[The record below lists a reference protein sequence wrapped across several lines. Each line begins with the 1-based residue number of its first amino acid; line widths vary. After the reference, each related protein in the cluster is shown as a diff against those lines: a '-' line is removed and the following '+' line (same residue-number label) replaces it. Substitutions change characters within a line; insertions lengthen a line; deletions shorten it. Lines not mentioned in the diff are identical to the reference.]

1 MQSIQNTRRGR
12 PKFLLRTRWIVATLS
27 ALALL
32 LATNVTWAQAED
44 EDESEDEDDEI
55 PATEIEEMVV
65 TGTRLSQN
73 PGEVAGQLVVID
85 EADIRASGEV
95 TLERVLRQLPQNL
108 NPTTERFGSDL
119 NNVANFSGSST
130 VNLRG
135 LGSESTLILVDG
147 KRIGYNG
154 ILGGVTDVSSIP
166 LAMVERIELIL
177 DGASAVY
184 GSDAVGGVVNII
196 TKKDFERVEVNIGYD
211 WPGTEGFS
219 EYRVGINAN
228 HSLGGLNLRG
238 AFQRSTHSGMDA
250 ADREVTLFQQSIFP
264 GPQFDVRFCC
274 LADGT
279 SLPIAYRLGGD
290 IITVTEYRALSDADK
305 ARAEVLTHA
314 ILPEGFN
321 DTSSIDQIT
330 QWMEPN
336 WGSQTQ
342 EGFSVLPESTR
353 DSFLAGVQSDISPM
367 LSVDAQVRVE
377 MRNTLN
383 RRGYITLTGGSLH
396 RNSPYNPFGSTVHVR
411 GQRRD
416 YEQPFNE
423 TDTSTVD
430 FSFNFEGDITSSI
443 DYKLSIGQTTS
454 DSETLRHFDLDR
466 TRLRAG
472 MNSDGVTPIRETLQG
487 ETADSCAALGGTFF
501 FGLCLVSRPPP
512 PAVNPFGDLSEFIST
527 TPLMAESMN
536 SQFRLEGLVRGE
548 LYEFWGGMI
557 RGLVG
562 VAIDTTG
569 LESSTQFAVGAIEQS
584 PVSNV
589 ANFNTEAERSSRAY
603 FAEVNVPIVGEG
615 SAIPWVEGLVATG
628 SFRNDSYDAPEVTYI
643 NDETGNVTP
652 ENLMEPGEEST
663 WGLGL
668 VWTPSQNARVKFNKQ
683 TAFVAPQL
691 NQLLLTTETN
701 PNDPFR
707 GIFLQ
712 LPDGSLQY
720 QDVLVIEGGN
730 ADLLPETADTTSI
743 GLELTPQ
750 FLPSLQLNATYSEV
764 DYMNRINRLSNFIVD
779 PDNLPSDT
787 FFSQEQDIY
796 VQERRWINVSSVQRA
811 GFDYELLW
819 GTSTDRGDFDLK
831 LKHSIVNSFD
841 YIIDPSDPENDET
854 VSVVAITTGST
865 VVGVVPKKSMNGT
878 FSYANRGLEVSV
890 DFAQR
895 SKTQTILAGVTNQY
909 SSPTTFDLTI
919 GYSMG
924 PGGLI
929 DLPEVV
935 DGGRLSF
942 VVNNLF
948 DRFGKT
954 QVTDRNGQLLDQTSP
969 NRSPLYGRMFN
980 LSFNLPL

>member
-1 MQSIQNTRRGR
+1 MRRKRTTRKGEELFSIRS
-12 PKFLLRTRWIVATLS
+12 RWLAMTLS
-27 ALALL
+27 VLALL
-32 LATNVTWAQAED
+32 LATNVSWAQEED
-44 EDESEDEDDEI
+44 EDESEDDDEI
-55 PATEIEEMVV
+55 PAEEIEEMVV

-73 PGEVAGQLVVID
+73 PGEVAGQLIVID

-108 NPTTERFGSDL
+108 NPTTEQFGSNL
-119 NNVANFSGSST
+119 NNVQNFSGSST

-250 ADREVTLFQQSIFP
+250 SDREVTLFQQSIFP
-264 GPQFDVRFCC
+264 GPQFDIRFCC

-279 SLPIAYRLGGD
+279 SLPIAYRLDGD
-290 IITVTEYRALSDADK
+290 ILTLSEYNGLSAADK
-305 ARAEVLTHA
+305 ERAEVLTHA
-314 ILPEGFN
+314 ILPMGFN
-321 DTSSIDQIT
+321 ESSSIDQIT
-330 QWMEPN
+330 QWMEPS
-336 WGSQTQ
+336 WGPQTQ
-342 EGFSVLPESTR
+342 EGYSILPESTR
-353 DSFLAGVQSDISPM
+353 DSFLAGVQSDISPV

-377 MRNTLN
+377 ARNTLN
-383 RRGYITLTGGSLH
+383 LRGYITLTGESLTG
-396 RNSPYNPFGSTVHVR
+396 RSPFNPFGRTVHVR

-423 TDTSTVD
+423 TDTTTVD
-430 FSFNFEGDITSSI
+430 FSFNFEGDVTSRI
-443 DYKLSIGQTTS
+443 DYKLSIGQTTEE
-454 DSETLRHFDLDR
+454 SETLRHFDMDR
-466 TRLRAG
+466 AGLRAG
-472 MNSDGVTPIRETLQG
+472 MNSDGVTPITSFLSG
-487 ETADSCAALGGTFF
+487 ETAESCAALGGTFF
-501 FGLCLVSRPPP
+501 FGLCRVSRPPP

-527 TPLMAESMN
+527 TPLTADSMN
-536 SQFRLEGLVRGE
+536 TQFRLEGLVRGE
-548 LYEFWGGMI
+548 LYQFWGGMI

-589 ANFNTEAERSSRAY
+589 ASFNTEAERSSRAY
-603 FAEVNVPIVGEG
+603 FAEVNVPIV
-615 SAIPWVEGLVATG
+615 SDDNAMPWVEGLTATG
-628 SFRNDSYDAPEVTYI
+628 SFRNDNYDAPEVTYI
-643 NDETGNVTP
+643 NDQTGNESP
-652 ENLMEPGEEST
+652 QDLMEPGEENT
-663 WGLGL
+663 WGLGI
-668 VWTPSQNARVKFNKQ
+668 VWTPSQSVRVKYNKQ

-707 GIFLQ
+707 GIYLQ
-712 LPDGSLQY
+712 QPDGSLQY

-730 ADLLPETADTTSI
+730 ADLLPETADTVSI
-743 GLELTPQ
+743 GFEITPE

-779 PDNLPSDT
+779 PNNLPSDT
-787 FFSQEQDIY
+787 FFDRVEDIY
-796 VQERRWINVSSVQRA
+796 VQERRWINVSSVERS
-811 GFDYELLW
+811 GTDYEILW
-819 GTSTDRGDFDLK
+819 GTSTDRGDFDVK
-831 LKHSIVNSFD
+831 FKRSIVNNFD
-841 YIIDPSDPENDET
+841 YIIDPSDPENDEM
-854 VSVVAITTGST
+854 VSVVGVTRGST
-865 VVGVVPKKSMNGT
+865 AVGVVSKKSMNGT
-878 FSYANRGLEVSV
+878 FTYGNRGLEVSV
-890 DFAQR
+890 DFSNR
-895 SKTQTILAGVTNQY
+895 SKTQTILAGVTSQY
-909 SSPTTFDLTI
+909 SPPTTFDLTI
-919 GYSMG
+919 GYSIG

-929 DLPEVV
+929 DLPDVV
-935 DGGRLSF
+935 EGGRISF

-948 DRFGKT
+948 DRYGKSLT
-954 QVTDRNGQLLDQTSP
+954 TNANGEVISNTSTS
-969 NRSPLYGRMFN
+969 RSPLYGQMYN

>member
-1 MQSIQNTRRGR
+1 MQATRLTSKGEESIRL
-12 PKFLLRTRWIVATLS
+12 FLRWIVATLS
-27 ALALL
+27 VMAVLFG
-32 LATNVTWAQAED
+32 TNLSWAQEEAED
-44 EDESEDEDDEI
+44 ESADEDDEI
-55 PATEIEEMVV
+55 PAEEIEEMVV

-108 NPTTERFGSDL
+108 NPTTEQFGSNL
-119 NNVANFSGSST
+119 NNVSNFSGSST

-196 TKKDFERVEVNIGYD
+196 TKKDYERVEVNIGYD
-211 WPGTEGFS
+211 WPGTEGFN
-219 EYRVGINAN
+219 EYRMGINAN
-228 HSLGGLNLRG
+228 HSLGGMNLRG

-250 ADREVTLFQQSIFP
+250 ADRQVTLFQQSIFP

-279 SLPIAYRLGGD
+279 SLPIAYRLDGA
-290 IITVTEYRALSDADK
+290 ILKVSEFRALSAADQQ
-305 ARAEVLTHA
+305 RAEVLTHA
-314 ILPEGFN
+314 ILPMGFN
-321 DTSSIDQIT
+321 QDSSLDSIT
-330 QWMEPN
+330 QWMEPT
-336 WGSQTQ
+336 WGPQTQ
-342 EGFSVLPESTR
+342 EGYSILPESTR
-353 DSFLAGVQSDISPM
+353 DSFLAGIQSDISPV

-377 MRNTLN
+377 VRNTLN
-383 RRGYITLTGGSLH
+383 LRGYITLNGESLH
-396 RNSPYNPFGSTVHVR
+396 RNNPYNPFGGTLHVR

-416 YEQPFNE
+416 YEQPFTE

-430 FSFNFEGDITSSI
+430 FSLNIEGDINWGL
-443 DYKLSIGQTTS
+443 DYKLSIGQTTEES
-454 DSETLRHFDLDR
+454 DTSRHFDMDR
-466 TRLRAG
+466 ASLRAG
-472 MNSDGVTPIRETLQG
+472 MNSDGVTPITSFLPG
-487 ETADSCAALGGTFF
+487 HTAESCAELGGTLF
-501 FGLCLVSRPPP
+501 FGLCRVSRPPP

-527 TPLMAESMN
+527 TPLNAESMN

-548 LYEFWGGMI
+548 LYEFWGGTI
-557 RGLVG
+557 RGLLG
-562 VAIDTTG
+562 IAIDTTG

-589 ANFNTEAERSSRAY
+589 ANFNTEAERSSTAY
-603 FAEVNVPIVGEG
+603 FAEVNVPIV
-615 SAIPWVEGLVATG
+615 SDVNAMPWVEGLTATG
-628 SFRNDSYDAPEVTYI
+628 SFRNDNYDAPEVTYI
-643 NDETGNVTP
+643 DEQSGNESP
-652 ENLMEPGEEST
+652 QDLMEPGEENT
-663 WGLGL
+663 WGLGI
-668 VWTPSQNARVKFNKQ
+668 VWTPSQNVRVKYNKQ

-730 ADLLPETADTTSI
+730 ADLLPETADTVSI
-743 GLELTPQ
+743 GFEITPQ

-779 PDNLPSDT
+779 PNNLPSDT
-787 FFSQEQDIY
+787 FFDQVEDIY
-796 VQERRWINVSSVQRA
+796 VQERRWINVSSVQRT
-811 GFDYELLW
+811 GTDYELLW
-819 GTSTDRGDFDLK
+819 GTSTDLGDFDVK
-831 LKHSIVNSFD
+831 FKRSIINRYD
-841 YIIDPSDPENDET
+841 YVIDPADPENDET
-854 VSVVAITTGST
+854 IGVVGRTTGST
-865 VVGVVPKKSMNGT
+865 AVGVVPKKSMNGT
-878 FSYANRGLEVSV
+878 FSWANRGLEVSV
-890 DFAQR
+890 DFSTR
-895 SKTQTILAGVTNQY
+895 SKTETTLAGVTNQY
-909 SSPTTFDLTI
+909 APPTTFDLTI
-919 GYSMG
+919 GYSIG
-924 PGGLI
+924 PGGMI

-935 DGGRLSF
+935 EGGRISF
-942 VVNNLF
+942 VVNNVF

-954 QVTDRNGQLLDQTSP
+954 QVTNVNGEFLSQTSS
-969 NRSPLYGRMFN
+969 NRSPLYGQMFN